1 MRPVVIFLHRH
12 KNNRRVQIEKHLPA
26 LQQLI
31 QANIFYAVILSGD
44 LGVHIG
50 VYQPCPAL
58 KRTLVAMSER
68 TGMSVSQVTDE
79 VLYTGL
85 VEMQEMDEL
94 E

>member
-50 VYQPCPAL
+50 VYQPLYSVLFSNTCYLIQPNKSRNQFTYL
-58 KRTLVAMSER
+58 IKDTTL
-68 TGMSVSQVTDE
+68 D
-79 VLYTGL
+79 
-85 VEMQEMDEL
+85 
-94 E
+94 

>member
-50 VYQPCPAL
+50 VYQL
-58 KRTLVAMSER
+58 
-68 TGMSVSQVTDE
+68 
-79 VLYTGL
+79 
-85 VEMQEMDEL
+85 
-94 E
+94 